1 MWSLCVV
8 LATMGNVMDKTYGLI
23 DLVYLMQRLR
33 DPDSGCPWDI
43 KQTFSSIIPHTIE
56 EAHEVAEAI
65 ESKDWS
71 HVEEELGDLLFQ
83 VIFYSQLGDEQA
95 LFDFSSVIHGLVTK
109 LVRRHPHVFPEG
121 DLHSKRDPGSC
132 PSDVEID
139 AQWQIIKQQEKALK
153 ADLLTGPQSAVKV
166 PDSRKPEAI
175 ELVDYLKDIPVSLP
189 ELTRADKIQKAV
201 SMRGFDWTEIQG
213 VLDKV
218 REELQEVEDEIE
230 QADAQRLKHEVGD
243 LLFASVNVARHLGIN
258 PEQALGQ
265 ANRRFSERYSLVAE
279 SLMVKDRS
287 LELGNSNQVS
297 RDEMELAW
305 NEAKKLHPLLLANFT
320 AANDI

>member
-1 MWSLCVV
+1 M
-8 LATMGNVMDKTYGLI
+8 AKTYALSDLI
-23 DLVYLMQRLR
+23 YLMQRLR
-33 DPDSGCPWDI
+33 DPESGCPWDV
-43 KQTFSSIIPHTIE
+43 KQTFSSIVPHTLE

-65 ESKDWS
+65 ASQDWH

-95 LFDFSSVIHGLVTK
+95 LFDFSSVIDVLVTK
-109 LVRRHPHVFPEG
+109 LIRRHPHVFPNG
-121 DLHSKRDPGSC
+121 NLQAQRDPNSC
-132 PSDVEID
+132 PSDAEIK
-139 AQWQIIKQQEKALK
+139 AQWQIIKQQEKTLK
-153 ADLLTGPQSAVKV
+153 AGLPSGDTSVSKSPSSLA
-166 PDSRKPEAI
+166 
-175 ELVDYLKDIPVSLP
+175 LVAYLNDIPTSLP
-189 ELTRADKIQKAV
+189 ALTRADKIQKTV

-230 QADAQRLKHEVGD
+230 EADVQRLQHEVGD

-279 SLMVKDRS
+279 SLADKGRS

-297 RDEMELAW
+297 SAEMEQAW
-305 NEAKKLHPLLLANFT
+305 VEAKKLHPQLLADLA
-320 AANDI
+320 AANDAS